1 MQFLLYLCRFIVLE
15 TEKMKGKNRY
25 MSKEKNLLLHWL
37 GVLFGICMTTSL
49 FAHEVRVFGYV
60 LDSDNRGV
68 DLANVYVEEK
78 TVVGTTT
85 NQNGYYEFVVDIQD
99 TITLVYS
106 MIGYETIRQQLYTT
120 RNVIGINVVLPTNEE
135 MLNEITVQAI
145 QRQTNA
151 MDRVDISTARLM
163 PDATGG
169 GIESLLIT
177 FAGVSQNNEM
187 SSQYNVRGGSF
198 DENSVYV
205 NGLEVHRPL
214 LIRSGQQ
221 EGLSFVNTDMVESVD
236 FSAGGFDA
244 KYGDKMS
251 SVLDIRYKRP
261 TAFESRLSMS
271 LLGASAYIGW
281 GNDKMSQM
289 HGIRYKTSRYLLGTA
304 NTKGVYNPNFVDYQT
319 QMTWHLGKRQEVR
332 GERLEVRGKRW
343 DITLLGNF
351 SQNSYEFA
359 PDSEEET
366 TGTMQQAIRK
376 EIDFEGQEKD
386 MFRTAFAA
394 LNLRHHVHSQL
405 HFNWDLSGFYTHE
418 SETFDIRSEFVL
430 SEQQPI
436 NMDSIGTEQSNQT
449 GEQITS
455 DNLNTEGVLGTGV
468 FHEHARNT
476 LQASM
481 ITLSHSGEWKSDN
494 NTLQWGVSGQ
504 MELINDRISE
514 WEWRDSMGYSMPN
527 LPQEMALYYALKGTS
542 SMLNTRVQAYV
553 QDSYRWHTN
562 NGDVLLTGG
571 VRLNWWSFTNEV
583 LPSPRLSVTWM
594 PGWKRDFTFRV
605 ATGVYYQAP
614 FYKELRQVVQ
624 DEGAVNRIYLN
635 NKLKAQRSFQ
645 LVMGTDYYFR
655 AWGRPFKFTAEAY
668 GKLIDRMESYTVDNV
683 RVRYSGV
690 NDSEGY
696 TLGLDLKLMGELV
709 PGADSWISF
718 STMRS
723 RMRFVEDKYD
733 LGWIPTPQEQRY
745 SLTLY
750 FQDYIPQLP
759 QYKVHLKFIYSEG
772 MPFGYPRNEKLR
784 YLGHMS
790 NYQRVDIGASRV
802 FSAATDKWMKKAKHI
817 DSWSVQLEV
826 FNLIDKRNVN
836 SYYWVT
842 DVKGQQWKT
851 PNTLTGRMFNLKFDV
866 LIK

>member
-1 MQFLLYLCRFIVLE
+1 MFNIKIYHIFTILVAIFINGN
-15 TEKMKGKNRY
+15 MIAQG
-25 MSKEKNLLLHWL
+25 
-37 GVLFGICMTTSL
+37 
-49 FAHEVRVFGYV
+49 HEVRVFGYV
-60 LDSDNRGV
+60 LDTDNRGV
-68 DLANVYVEEK
+68 ELANVYVEEN
-78 TVVGTTT
+78 TMIGTTT
-85 NQNGYYEFVVDIQD
+85 NQNGYYEFFVEVND

-135 MLNEITVQAI
+135 LLNEITVRGI
-145 QRQTNA
+145 QRQTNT
-151 MDRVDISTARLM
+151 MDRVDIGAARLM

-177 FAGVSQNNEM
+177 FAGVSQNNET

-205 NGLEVHRPL
+205 NGIEVHRPL

-221 EGLSFVNTDMVESVD
+221 EGLSFVNPDMVESVD

-251 SVLDIRYKRP
+251 SVLDIQYKRP
-261 TAFESRLSMS
+261 TQLESRLSMS
-271 LLGASAYIGW
+271 LLGANGYVGW
-281 GNDKMSQM
+281 GDSTRSQM
-289 HGIRYKTSRYLLGTA
+289 HGIRYKTSRYLLGTMD
-304 NTKGVYNPNFVDYQT
+304 TKGEYQPNFVDYQT
-319 QMTWHLGKRQEVR
+319 QMTWKAGKQR
-332 GERLEVRGKRW
+332 RW

-351 SQNSYEFA
+351 SQNSYIFA
-359 PDSEEET
+359 PDSSET
-366 TGTMQQAIRK
+366 ATGTLQQAIEK
-376 EIDFEGQEKD
+376 VIYFEGQEKD
-386 MFRTAFAA
+386 IFRTAFAA
-394 LNLRHHVHSQL
+394 LNISHKPNRNIQL
-405 HFNWDLSGFYTHE
+405 NLDLSGFYTHE
-418 SETFDIRSEFVL
+418 KETFDIRSEYVL
-430 SEQQPI
+430 SEKP
-436 NMDSIGTEQSNQT
+436 MDTGGDGNQEENGSNNPM
-449 GEQITS
+449 GEEITNG
-455 DNLNTEGVLGTGV
+455 NLKNEGVLGTGV

-476 LQASM
+476 LQAGM
-481 ITLSHSGEWKSDN
+481 ITLAHSGAWKSGEN
-494 NTLQWGVSGQ
+494 NLQWGLSGQ
-504 MELINDRISE
+504 VEMINDRISE

-527 LPQEMALYYALKGTS
+527 LEKEMALYYALKGTAT
-542 SMLNTRVQAYV
+542 MLNGRIQAYV
-553 QDSYRWHTN
+553 QDSYRWYTE

-571 VRLNWWSFTNEV
+571 VRLNWWSFTNEI
-583 LPSPRLSVTWM
+583 LPSPRVSVAWM

-605 ATGVYYQAP
+605 ATGLYYQAP

-624 DEGAVNRIYLN
+624 DDGAVNRIYLN
-635 NKLKAQRSFQ
+635 NRLKAQRSWQ

-683 RVRYSGV
+683 RVRYSGI
-690 NDSEGY
+690 NDSKGY

-723 RMRFVEDKYD
+723 RMRFVDDKYE

-745 SLTLY
+745 NLTIY
-750 FQDYIPQLP
+750 FQDYLPQLP

-772 MPFGYPRNEKLR
+772 MPYGYPRNEKLR
-784 YLGHMS
+784 YIGHMDD
-790 NYQRVDIGASRV
+790 YQRIDIGASRV
-802 FSAATDKWMKKAKHI
+802 FSAATDKWMKKSKHV

-826 FNLIDKRNVN
+826 FNLIGQPNVN
-836 SYYWVT
+836 SYYWTT
-842 DVKGQQWKT
+842 DATGQQWST

-866 LIK
+866 MIK

>member
-1 MQFLLYLCRFIVLE
+1 MFNIKRYHIFALLVAIFINGN
-15 TEKMKGKNRY
+15 MIAQG
-25 MSKEKNLLLHWL
+25 
-37 GVLFGICMTTSL
+37 
-49 FAHEVRVFGYV
+49 HEVRVFGYV
-60 LDSDNRGV
+60 LDTDNRGV
-68 DLANVYVEEK
+68 ELANVYVEEN
-78 TVVGTTT
+78 TMIGTTT
-85 NQNGYYEFVVDIQD
+85 NQNGYYEFFVEVND

-135 MLNEITVQAI
+135 LLNEITVRGI
-145 QRQTNA
+145 QRQTNT
-151 MDRVDISTARLM
+151 MDRVDIGAARLM

-177 FAGVSQNNEM
+177 FAGVSQNNET

-205 NGLEVHRPL
+205 NGIEVHRPL

-221 EGLSFVNTDMVESVD
+221 EGLSFVNPDMVESVD

-251 SVLDIRYKRP
+251 SVLDIQYKRP
-261 TAFESRLSMS
+261 AQLESRLSMS
-271 LLGASAYIGW
+271 LLGANGYVGW
-281 GNDKMSQM
+281 GDSTRSQM
-289 HGIRYKTSRYLLGTA
+289 HGIRYKTSRYLLGTMD
-304 NTKGVYNPNFVDYQT
+304 TKGEYQPNFVDYQT
-319 QMTWHLGKRQEVR
+319 QMTWKAGKQR
-332 GERLEVRGKRW
+332 RW

-351 SQNSYEFA
+351 SQNSYIFA
-359 PDSEEET
+359 PDSSET
-366 TGTMQQAIRK
+366 ATGTLQQAIEK
-376 EIDFEGQEKD
+376 VIYFEGQEKD
-386 MFRTAFAA
+386 IFRTAFAA
-394 LNLRHHVHSQL
+394 LNISHKPNRNIQL
-405 HFNWDLSGFYTHE
+405 NLDLSGFYTHE
-418 SETFDIRSEFVL
+418 KETFDIRSEYVL
-430 SEQQPI
+430 SEKP
-436 NMDSIGTEQSNQT
+436 MDTGGDGNQEENGNNNPM
-449 GEQITS
+449 GEEITNG
-455 DNLNTEGVLGTGV
+455 NLKNEGVLGTGV

-476 LQASM
+476 LQAGM
-481 ITLSHSGEWKSDN
+481 ITLAHSGAWKSGEN
-494 NTLQWGVSGQ
+494 NLQWGLSGQ
-504 MELINDRISE
+504 VEMIKDRISE

-527 LPQEMALYYALKGTS
+527 LEQEMALYYALKGTAT
-542 SMLNTRVQAYV
+542 MLNGRIQAYV
-553 QDSYRWHTN
+553 QDSYRWYTE

-571 VRLNWWSFTNEV
+571 VRLNWWSFTNEI
-583 LPSPRLSVTWM
+583 LPSPRVSVAWM

-605 ATGVYYQAP
+605 ATGLYYQAP

-624 DEGAVNRIYLN
+624 DDGAVNRIYLN
-635 NKLKAQRSFQ
+635 NKLKAQRSWQ

-683 RVRYSGV
+683 RVRYSGI
-690 NDSEGY
+690 NDSKGY

-723 RMRFVEDKYD
+723 RMRFVDDKYE

-745 SLTLY
+745 NLTIY
-750 FQDYIPQLP
+750 FQDYLPQLP

-772 MPFGYPRNEKLR
+772 MPYGYPRNEKLR
-784 YLGHMS
+784 YIGHMDD
-790 NYQRVDIGASRV
+790 YQRIDIGASRV
-802 FSAATDKWMKKAKHI
+802 FSAATDKWMKKSKHV

-826 FNLIDKRNVN
+826 FNLIGQPNVN
-836 SYYWVT
+836 SYYWTT
-842 DVKGQQWKT
+842 DATGQQWST

-866 LIK
+866 MIK